1 LIDLKGIK
9 KIYANGD
16 IQVAA
21 LGGVDL
27 HVGAN
32 EFVAIMGP
40 SGSGK
45 STMMNIL
52 GCLDTPTE
60 GEYYL
65 DGTDVAKAS
74 GDDLS
79 VIRNRKIGF
88 VFQGFNLLAR
98 TTALENVELPML
110 YAGMGG
116 KERRVRA
123 IAALES
129 VGLSDRIHHRPKE
142 LSGGQQQRVAIA
154 RALVTKPAIILADE
168 PTGNL
173 DSRSSEEVM
182 AIFQRLH
189 ASGNTIIIVTHE
201 PDIAEVTERIVR
213 FRDGHIEGDEKV
225 INPRKAQAHVIE
237 EGGTAT

>member
-1 LIDLKGIK
+1 MINLKGIK
-9 KIYANGD
+9 KIYANGE

-21 LGGVDL
+21 LAGVSF
-27 HVGAN
+27 HVGAG
-32 EFVAIMGP
+32 EFVSIMGP

-45 STMMNIL
+45 SSMMNIL

-74 GDDLS
+74 SDYLA
-79 VIRNRKIGF
+79 VVRNRKIGF
-88 VFQGFNLLAR
+88 VFQGFNLLPR

-110 YAGMGG
+110 YAGVGS
-116 KERRVRA
+116 KERRSRA

-129 VGLSDRIHHRPKE
+129 VGLGKRIHHRPKE

-154 RALVTKPAIILADE
+154 RALVSKPAIILADE

-173 DSRSSEEVM
+173 DSRSSVEVM
-182 AIFQRLH
+182 AIFQQLH
-189 ASGNTIIIVTHE
+189 ESGNTIVIVTHE
-201 PDIAEVTERIVR
+201 PDIAEYTQRIVR
-213 FRDGHIEGDEKV
+213 FRDGRIEKDEIV
-225 INPRKAQAHVIE
+225 ENQRRAQAEIL
-237 EGGTAT
+237 EGGGAS

>member
-1 LIDLKGIK
+1 MIELKGIK

-16 IQVAA
+16 IKVAA

-27 HVGAN
+27 YVGEG
-32 EFVAIMGP
+32 EFVSIMGP

-74 GDDLS
+74 GDELS

-88 VFQGFNLLAR
+88 VFQGFNLLPR
-98 TTALENVELPML
+98 TMAVENVELPML
-110 YAGMGG
+110 YAGVGG
-116 KERRVRA
+116 KERRARA
-123 IAALES
+123 VAALEA
-129 VGLSDRIHHRPKE
+129 VGLGQRIHHKPKE

-154 RALVTKPAIILADE
+154 RALVTKPSIILADE

-182 AIFQRLH
+182 AIFQQLH
-189 ASGNTIIIVTHE
+189 AQGNTIVIVTHE
-201 PDIAEVTERIVR
+201 PDIAEFTERVVR
-213 FRDGHIEGDEKV
+213 FRDGHIEGDEIVK
-225 INPRKAQAHVIE
+225 NPRKARVQAVEE
-237 EGGTAT
+237 EGGAE

>member
-1 LIDLKGIK
+1 MINLKGIK

-27 HVGAN
+27 HVGAG

-60 GEYYL
+60 GEYFL

-88 VFQGFNLLAR
+88 VFQGFNLLPR
-98 TTALENVELPML
+98 TMAVENVELPML

-116 KERRVRA
+116 KERRARA
-123 IAALES
+123 VAALES
-129 VGLSDRIHHRPKE
+129 VGLGQRIHHRPKE

-154 RALVTKPAIILADE
+154 RALVTNPSIILADE

-201 PDIAEVTERIVR
+201 PDIAEFTERIVR
-213 FRDGHIEGDEKV
+213 FRDGHIEGDELVK
-225 INPRKAQAHVIE
+225 NPRKAQAQVNGE
-237 EGGTAT
+237 EGVAE

>member
-1 LIDLKGIK
+1 MIDLKGIK

-21 LGGVDL
+21 LAGVDL
-27 HVGAN
+27 HVGAS
-32 EFVAIMGP
+32 EFVSIMGP

-45 STMMNIL
+45 SSMMNIL

-60 GEYYL
+60 GEYFL

-74 GDDLS
+74 GDQLS

-88 VFQGFNLLAR
+88 VFQGFNLLPR
-98 TTALENVELPML
+98 TTAVENVELPML
-110 YAGMGG
+110 YAGVGS
-116 KERRVRA
+116 KERRARA

-129 VGLSDRIHHRPKE
+129 VGLGGRIHHRPKE

-154 RALVTKPAIILADE
+154 RALVTNPSIILADE

-189 ASGNTIIIVTHE
+189 ASGNTIVIVTHE
-201 PDIAEVTERIVR
+201 PDIAEFTERIVR
-213 FRDGHIEGDEKV
+213 FRDGHIEGDEMV
-225 INPRKAQAHVIE
+225 TAPRKAQVQIFE
-237 EGGTAT
+237 EGVAK

>member
-1 LIDLKGIK
+1 LINLKGIK

-21 LGGVDL
+21 LSGVDL
-27 HVGAN
+27 HIGAN
-32 EFVAIMGP
+32 EFVSIMGP

-74 GDDLS
+74 GNDLA

-98 TTALENVELPML
+98 TTAVENVELPML

-116 KERRVRA
+116 KERRERA
-123 IAALES
+123 ITALQS
-129 VGLSDRIHHRPKE
+129 VGLGDRIHHRPKE

-154 RALVTKPAIILADE
+154 RALVTKPSIILADE

-182 AIFQRLH
+182 AIFQQLH

-201 PDIAEVTERIVR
+201 PEIAQFTERIVH

-225 INPRKAQAHVIE
+225 INPRKAQAQVPV
-237 EGGTAT
+237 EGAAK